1 MNLED
6 QLLTIF
12 ALKSN
17 GDSNMYTTIY
27 MMILVYIVKLFCEH
41 VSIFGKLI
49 SNYISERF
57 KRKVEKELFVISNKI
72 NSKIIYERN
81 YSVNSQLNVTPD
93 ALLEFISNKKEAQY
107 LLYKTFYIP
116 VKKEEFLITK
126 DIYCK
131 ILKKDYSQNGE
142 LSLLGFEIFSY
153 SLDIYELKTWVESIT
168 SQYEIEKM
176 NKFGK
181 KRFYFNEINTNNE
194 YDDSLIFSIT
204 EFHTNKTLKNIYGE
218 NIDDI
223 KARIN
228 LFTQNEEWYSKKG
241 IPHSF
246 GLLLHGPPGTGKT
259 SLIKAISKDT
269 NRHIINFKLQEKT
282 TQKQLFNLF
291 HNTNIYI
298 KNTNNVVEKL
308 IIPLNQRILILE
320 DVDCLTDV
328 VLDRKYIEE
337 RRKQDENTRIST
349 LTTQQIEAEEN
360 RKKYEARI
368 NNISG
373 KVSKSSK
380 DNEVNLS
387 FLLNLLDGVLETPG
401 RIIILTSNFPEKLD
415 SALIRPGRIDLNVK
429 LGNCSKQTIYE
440 IFINFY
446 DLDKSSFESRFKID
460 DFKNDKFSPAL
471 VQSILCNNF
480 KDPER
485 AFKILTE

>member
-12 ALKSN
+12 ALKNN

-27 MMILVYIVKLFCEH
+27 MMILVYFIKIFCEYIG
-41 VSIFGKLI
+41 VFGKFI

-57 KRKVEKELFVISNKI
+57 KKKVEKELFITSNKI

-81 YSVNSQLNVTPD
+81 YSVNSQLNVAPD

-107 LLYKTFYIP
+107 LLYKSFYIP
-116 VKKEEFLITK
+116 IKKEEFLITK

-142 LSLLGFEIFSY
+142 LSLLSFEIFSS
-153 SLDIYELKTWVESIT
+153 SLDIYRLKMWVESIV

-218 NIDDI
+218 NIDEI
-223 KARIN
+223 KSRVE

-269 NRHIINFKLQEKT
+269 NRHIINFKLQKKT

-298 KNTNNVVEKL
+298 RNANNVVEKL

-328 VLDRKYIEE
+328 VLDRKYIDEKKKDDEME
-337 RRKQDENTRIST
+337 RIKTMSSDQYD
-349 LTTQQIEAEEN
+349 AEKN
-360 RKKYEARI
+360 RKKYESR
-368 NNISG
+368 NNGICGNLNNGG
-373 KVSKSSK
+373 KEDDVT
-380 DNEVNLS
+380 LS

-401 RIIILTSNFPEKLD
+401 RVIILTSNFPEKLD
-415 SALIRPGRIDLNVK
+415 QALIRPGRIDLNIK

-440 IFINFY
+440 IFTNFY
-446 DLDKSSFESRFKID
+446 DLSKEDFEAKFDKEYFKD
-460 DFKNDKFSPAL
+460 DKFSPAF

-480 KDPER
+480 KYSQN
-485 AFKILTE
+485 AFKILCE